1 MAMSNRES
9 PPTAL
14 QIELAVPE
22 LCSAGS
28 SRCRKVPSASRG
40 DRRRVRAVEALLHGV
55 GCRDGSGLLFP
66 RLVGNW
72 CSLVNP

>member
-28 SRCRKVPSASRG
+28 RRRRKVPSASVRALEALP
-40 DRRRVRAVEALLHGV
+40 RRV
-55 GCRDGSGLLFP
+55 GCQDGSVLLFP

-72 CSLVNP
+72 CSPANP